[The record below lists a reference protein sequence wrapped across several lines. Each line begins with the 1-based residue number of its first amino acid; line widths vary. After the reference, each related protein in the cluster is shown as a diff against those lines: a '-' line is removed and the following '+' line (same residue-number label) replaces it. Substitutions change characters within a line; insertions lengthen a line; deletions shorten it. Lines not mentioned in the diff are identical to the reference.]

1 MQSTGDKNTERR
13 SAGYL
18 PTIWDC
24 ELLKSFTTPY
34 SVRLLMSYGVESHGN
49 RLEEL
54 KQGAREFL
62 VSLKDARRQ
71 LDLINTI
78 QRLGVAYLFENEI
91 HDILSKLIHFNIPT
105 DLHTV
110 AMHFR
115 ILRQNGLF
123 ISTDVFDKFM
133 DRDGKFMDNLGED
146 VKGLLSLYEASF
158 LGMPEEHVLDE
169 AQNFSAK
176 HLLVLRE
183 KMGTRIGEQIRQ
195 SMEYPQHWR
204 MEWAEARD
212 FIAIYQNQRDD
223 DDDDDDDKMSSVL
236 LELAKLNH
244 NILQSIYLKELQE
257 LVEWWKDLNI
267 KERLPSVRDRLA
279 EVYFWA
285 MGSTPPGP
293 QFSKCRRNLAK
304 YGSLVTPLD
313 DIFDTYGSLDELEK
327 YMDAVNSRWDLKA
340 VEELPEYMKFFYEA
354 MYNHVTEMVQDALI
368 DNGIDILPYL
378 KEQWQQYVGAYL
390 KEAQWM
396 HRAYNP
402 NAEEYLENAWLSV
415 GIVTTMVYAIFG
427 VTGRCI
433 DQYLSEF
440 VENWSHSDLV
450 CLPAYFARFLDD
462 LKTTKD
468 EMERGESM
476 NFIHFYMLEKG
487 VSEEETR
494 DHVKVLMKD
503 LWKKLNKAMIKDSV
517 RAPVIVKVVVRVMR
531 CCHRIYHYGDFFG
544 TQSKQNQ
551 ECVKSVLEPIPMDQ
565 F

>member
-34 SVRLLMSYGVESHGN
+34 SVESHGN

-257 LVEWWKDLNI
+257 LVE
-267 KERLPSVRDRLA
+267 
-279 EVYFWA
+279 
-285 MGSTPPGP
+285 
-293 QFSKCRRNLAK
+293 
-304 YGSLVTPLD
+304 
-313 DIFDTYGSLDELEK
+313 
-327 YMDAVNSRWDLKA
+327 WDLKA